1 MRRAAEPAVFPGEAD
16 EGQNDVINRRI
27 TVSRFGGPEVL
38 LLLEEQRPQ
47 PDPGQVLVRVLA
59 AGVSYAD
66 LLMREG
72 VHPEVR
78 KPPFSP
84 GWDLVGRV
92 TEVGEGVTSLDEG
105 QLVAGLPVRG
115 AYADYVCMGEQDLVP
130 VPPGLDPAEAVT
142 LVLNYVTAYQMMHR
156 SVAASAGHEALI
168 HSAAGGVGL
177 GLLQLGSLVGMRMF
191 GTASPAKKDIV
202 SKYGWRKRQAGQRGE
217 RTSSGNSSGA
227 GYGR

>member
-1 MRRAAEPAVFPGEAD
+1 MEMRPSAALKTQHAV
-16 EGQNDVINRRI
+16 NRRI
-27 TVSRFGGPEVL
+27 TVSRFGGPGVL
-38 LLLEEQRPQ
+38 LLVEEPRPK

-92 TEVGEGVTSLDEG
+92 IDAGEGVTSFDEG
-105 QLVAGLPVRG
+105 ELVAGLPVRG

-130 VPPGLDPAEAVT
+130 VPPGLDPAEAVG
-142 LVLNYVTAYQMMHR
+142 NGR
-156 SVAASAGHEALI
+156 GHFRRIAEPCE
-168 HSAAGGVGL
+168 GPG
-177 GLLQLGSLVGMRMF
+177 
-191 GTASPAKKDIV
+191 
-202 SKYGWRKRQAGQRGE
+202 
-217 RTSSGNSSGA
+217 
-227 GYGR
+227 